1 MSNNSCVPAGPP
13 TIPLAPDVLAA
24 YDALYEQ
31 YETAIEGT
39 ADPKLSAS
47 LQASQLAVSQVI
59 QQNNQ
64 YILNQNTAA
73 YEAILKQI
81 NKANQ
86 GLSDLQK
93 QIDKIHGDIS
103 LYAGIVGGIAKVL
116 TLVPGI

>member
-1 MSNNSCVPAGPP
+1 MSTTPVPAGPP

-24 YDALYEQ
+24 YNALYKQ

-39 ADPKLSAS
+39 ADTTLSEA
-47 LQASQLAVSQVI
+47 LLTSQLAVAQVI

-73 YEAILKQI
+73 YAAILKVI
-81 NKANQ
+81 NNTNQ
-86 GLSDLQK
+86 GLSDLQA
-93 QIDKIHGDIS
+93 QIKKIDGDIS

-116 TLVPGI
+116 TLVPGV